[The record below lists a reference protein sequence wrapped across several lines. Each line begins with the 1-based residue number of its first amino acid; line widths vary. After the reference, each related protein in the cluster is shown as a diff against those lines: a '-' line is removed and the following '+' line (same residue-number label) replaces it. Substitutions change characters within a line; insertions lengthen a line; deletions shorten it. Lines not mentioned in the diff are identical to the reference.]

1 MPILFT
7 EILLLFGLT
16 VIVAVMTTRLRLPTI
31 VSFLLT
37 GMLAGPHGLGIIS
50 AMEEVEHLAEL
61 GVILLLFTVGLEFS
75 LERLNQIRTLVLGAG
90 GLQVGLTIAVT
101 TGMALMLGVALER
114 AVFLGFLVA
123 LSSTAI
129 VFKLLAE

>member
-16 VIVAVMTTRLRLPTI
+16 VAVAVVTTRLHLPTI

-50 AMEEVEHLAEL
+50 AMEEVEHLAEI

-75 LERLNQIRTLVLGAG
+75 LERLNIPPISFGEDRLAG
-90 GLQVGLTIAVT
+90 RGS
-101 TGMALMLGVALER
+101 E
-114 AVFLGFLVA
+114 AVFVYPHGA
-123 LSSTAI
+123 N
-129 VFKLLAE
+129 